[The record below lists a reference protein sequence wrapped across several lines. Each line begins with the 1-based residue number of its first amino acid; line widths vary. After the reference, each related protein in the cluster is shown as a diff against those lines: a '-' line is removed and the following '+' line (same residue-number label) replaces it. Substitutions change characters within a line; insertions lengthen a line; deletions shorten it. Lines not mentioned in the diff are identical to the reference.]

1 MDILVAVGTPQAARW
16 MQAIRSVLP
25 GANVREWTEGDAS
38 PADYALVWKCSAEA
52 LRPRAGLKGL
62 FNLGAGVDALLA
74 MLDESPIDAP
84 IYRLE
89 DAGMAQQMADYARYG
104 VLHHMRRFEAY
115 RQQAARG
122 EWRPLEAL
130 HRRDMRVG
138 VLGLGSLGE
147 HVARTL
153 ASDGFIVRG
162 YSRSHKTIDAVETFA
177 SSDGIDAFLDGLH
190 VLINLL
196 PATADTQGIID
207 RRTLACLADHAC
219 VINLA
224 RGVHVNEDD
233 LLEALDAGRLAF
245 AMLDVFAHEP
255 LDAAHP
261 FWRHPRV
268 MVTPHISAATL
279 IDDSAR
285 QVADKIVALEA
296 GRDVSGRVDPS
307 RGY

>member
-1 MDILVAVGTPQAARW
+1 MDILMAVGTPHASRW
-16 MQAIRSVLP
+16 MQAVQCVLP
-25 GANVREWTEGDAS
+25 EAHVRAWRQGDDE
-38 PADYALVWKCSAEA
+38 PADYALVWKCDAAA
-52 LRPRAGLKGL
+52 LKPRAGLKAV

-74 MLDESPIDAP
+74 MLPGVLVEAP

-122 EWRPLEAL
+122 EWKAL
-130 HRRDMRVG
+130 DAMHRRDMPIG
-138 VLGLGSLGE
+138 VMGLGSLGE

-153 ASDGFIVRG
+153 AADGFIVRG
-162 YSRSHKTIDAVETFA
+162 YSRSTKTIDGIQTFG
-177 SSDGIDAFLDGLH
+177 SPDGLDAFLEGLH
-190 VLINLL
+190 VLVNLL
-196 PATADTQGIID
+196 PATADTHGLINA
-207 RRTLACLADHAC
+207 RTLARLADNAC

-224 RGVHVNEDD
+224 RGMHVHEAD
-233 LLEALDAGRLAF
+233 LLDALDSGKLAF
-245 AMLDVFAHEP
+245 AMLDVFTHEP

-268 MVTPHISAATL
+268 MVTPHISAVTL

-285 QVADKIVALEA
+285 QVADKIAAIEA
-296 GRDVSGRVDPS
+296 GRAVTGRVDPS

>member
-1 MDILVAVGTPQAARW
+1 MDILVAVGTPQASRW
-16 MQAIRSVLP
+16 MREIRSVLP
-25 GANVREWTEGDAS
+25 GENVREWADGDAG
-38 PADYALVWKCSAEA
+38 PADYMLVWKSSAAA
-52 LRPRAGLKGL
+52 LRPRAGLKGV

-74 MLDESPIDAP
+74 LLDSPIDAP

-122 EWRPLEAL
+122 EWRPLEAM
-130 HRRDMRVG
+130 HRREIRVG

-162 YSRSHKTIDAVETFA
+162 YSRSEKAVDAVETYA
-177 SSDGIDAFLDGLH
+177 SRDGIDAFLDGLH

-196 PATADTQGIID
+196 PATADTRGIIN
-207 RRTLACLADHAC
+207 RRTLARLADHAC

-224 RGVHVNEDD
+224 RGVHANEDD
-233 LLEALDAGRLAF
+233 LLEALDSGRLAF
-245 AMLDVFAHEP
+245 AMLDVFANEP

-285 QVADKIVALEA
+285 QVAHKIAALEA
-296 GRDVSGRVDPS
+296 GHAVSGRVDPS